1 MKYSFHA
8 WERRRRHLAPEADR
22 LLPLIASTAG
32 MTRKQIGNAV
42 DLDRNVLNQL
52 LDGMVGMGL
61 LTVEWEDGMP
71 VYRTSGSVV

>member
-1 MKYSFHA
+1 
-8 WERRRRHLAPEADR
+8 
-22 LLPLIASTAG
+22 

-61 LTVEWEDGMP
+61 LTVAWEDGMP